1 MVEGIRAVAFDIDG
15 TIYPT
20 HRFYLKVWPYYLKNL
35 KFFINFG
42 KVRKEL
48 HRRAASLTRLD
59 SSQEKDP
66 AKSFYN
72 EQSQL
77 LAEKMHVSPEEAGRM
92 IEDICY
98 KGLVK
103 YYTSVEP
110 YADAL
115 KVIYEIKAS
124 GLKVAILS
132 DFPPEQKDDVWGMTK
147 ICDLV
152 LGTESCGVLKPSTV
166 PYLRLAQEL
175 GLEPWQILYVGNSK
189 TFDVGGSKKAGMKS
203 AFKLKG
209 FRKLFNRPYPPSD
222 FSFGNYR
229 QLRRIVLQ

>member
-66 AKSFYN
+66 AKSFYK

-132 DFPPEQKDDVWGMTK
+132 DFPPEQKKDVWGMTK

-189 TFDVGGSKKAGMKS
+189 TFDVGGAKKAGMKS